1 MAFPFSA
8 ARGCVVALFPY
19 NCYTDNQDIRYAKG
33 QCVKMRRRVNMVQT
47 YQGYFEDDGRFV
59 PEGVLVKLPIG
70 KRAIVNVFDEDAVSE
85 PNRQRQAQRKAFEE
99 FFAAMETLNE
109 DGVELLDDE
118 FDKILSEKVNIT
130 RELHL

>member
-1 MAFPFSA
+1 
-8 ARGCVVALFPY
+8 
-19 NCYTDNQDIRYAKG
+19 
-33 QCVKMRRRVNMVQT
+33 MVQT

-118 FDKILSEKVNIT
+118 FDKILSEKFNIT